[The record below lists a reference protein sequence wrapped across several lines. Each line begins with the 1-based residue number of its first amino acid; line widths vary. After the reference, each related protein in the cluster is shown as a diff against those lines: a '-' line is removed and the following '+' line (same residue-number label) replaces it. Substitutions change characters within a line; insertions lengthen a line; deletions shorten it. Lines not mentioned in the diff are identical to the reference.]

1 MVDVTEI
8 SAVVAAAGV
17 LVGVAYYLLDMK
29 NQTRLWQ
36 TDLVMRLYSVF
47 ATEEFQKEMLTLM
60 TDTEIKDYNTF
71 KKKYGVNAPP
81 TGLFFH
87 EVGILLS
94 RKLADI
100 GLISRLFGPTV
111 IKYWENTLPMIEDAR
126 RQLNSAWLGGFESL
140 YNELKKSADERA
152 KRREQQRASRTA

>member
-1 MVDVTEI
+1 MVDITEI

-17 LVGVAYYLLDMK
+17 LVGVVYYILDMK
-29 NQTRLWQ
+29 SQTRLRQ

-60 TDTEIKDYNTF
+60 TDTEIKDYSTF

-100 GLISRLFGPTV
+100 GLINRLFGPTV
-111 IKYWENTLPMIEDAR
+111 IRYWENILPMIEDAR
-126 RQLNSAWLGGFESL
+126 RQLSSTWLGGFEHL
-140 YNELKKSADERA
+140 YNELKKNATERA
-152 KRREQQRASRTA
+152 RRREQQLASKTA